1 MEQILFAIMT
11 KKTKDHQ
18 STYVRVERVSK
29 PGSRREVWRISDSGR
44 ILNLTTSPSSTTIMD
59 EAVKIYRP
67 ALERLAKR

>member
-11 KKTKDHQ
+11 KKTKDHML
-18 STYVRVERVSK
+18 SWVHVERVSK
-29 PGSRREVWRISDSGR
+29 PGSRREVWRISDGGQIR
-44 ILNLTTSPSSTTIMD
+44 NLTTTSSSAAIMD